1 MSDSSSAED
10 RRAAFDAVNRLL
22 ADGRLTLDEVMAE
35 LDEEGMQVLQRSLDE
50 AASYAESIFDTLVLL
65 ARRAEQRERHEV
77 DRPGRS
83 REEPAIITAPQGTVG
98 HEILSIRALLI
109 GFDPV
114 GALEVF
120 DWIEESHDTR
130 VEIGRAHNVQAAA
143 EDLGGG
149 DYDIAIL
156 DLSRD
161 NGLGTEELATSAITD
176 ARIPVLLFVDRKDE
190 ARLLHLSW
198 REYLVKQQITSQLL
212 VRMLRFS
219 VERHALELELERTKA
234 RERFHATRD
243 HMTELPNRHHFRDE
257 LERALDRSSRD
268 GAQLAVLFLD
278 LDRFKRIND
287 TFGHQV
293 GDMLITTMA
302 SRLRNVVRKTDI
314 VARVGGDEFIVMLRG
329 ADLEFAPAIV
339 ATKIL
344 DAVAQ
349 PFLIGEEEHSVSAS
363 IGISICP
370 RDGNEPDVLIRN
382 ADTAMYQAKA
392 TGRNSYQFYSQ
403 SMNSVARR
411 RLMVE
416 SRLRRAFECEELEVY
431 FQPRIETGSWKITGA
446 EALLRWTDS
455 ELGSV
460 SPAEFIPIAEDSGL
474 LLPIGDWVLNRACA
488 EYVRWNEAGYGET
501 RFSVNL
507 SSHQIG
513 KSSLRDDIVRAL
525 GEHNIDPSAL
535 EVEVTEMSLIE
546 NQESVA
552 LTLRELTKLGIGV
565 SLDDFGTGF
574 SSLAYLKSF
583 PIDSVKID
591 QSFVRDMLVDSD
603 DASITEAIISIA
615 EKFQLRVVAEG
626 VELIEQR
633 DFLSARGCHE
643 MQGFLFSHA
652 VPGDE
657 FLKLLA
663 AGPILR

>member
-1 MSDSSSAED
+1 MSDRSSPED
-10 RRAAFDAVNRLL
+10 RRAAFEAVNRLL

-50 AASYAESIFDTLVLL
+50 AATYAESVFDTLVLL

-77 DRPGRS
+77 SRPGRS
-83 REEPAIITAPQGTVG
+83 REEPAIITVPPENVG
-98 HEILSIRALLI
+98 HEVLSIRTLLI
-109 GFDPV
+109 GFEPV
-114 GALEVF
+114 GAVEVF

-130 VEIGRAHNVQAAA
+130 VEVGRAHTVEAAA
-143 EDLGGG
+143 EDLGSG
-149 DYDIAIL
+149 DFDIAIL

-161 NGLGTEELATSAITD
+161 DGLGTEELATSAIAN
-176 ARIPVLLFVDRKDE
+176 ARIPVLLFIDRKDE
-190 ARLLHLSW
+190 SRLLHLSW
-198 REYLVKQQITSQLL
+198 REYLVKEQITSQLL

-219 VERHALELELERTKA
+219 IERHALELELERTKA

-349 PFLIGEEEHSVSAS
+349 PFLIEEEEHSVSAS
-363 IGISICP
+363 IGISISP
-370 RDGNEPDVLIRN
+370 RDGSEPDVLIRN

-411 RLMVE
+411 RLMLE
-416 SRLRRAFECEELEVY
+416 SRLRRAFEYEELEVY

-474 LLPIGDWVLNRACA
+474 ILPIGDWVLDRACA
-488 EYVRWNEAGYGET
+488 EYARWNEAGYGET
-501 RFSVNL
+501 RYSINL
-507 SSHQIG
+507 SSQQIG
-513 KSSLRDDIVRAL
+513 KSSLRDDIVHAL
-525 GEHNIDPSAL
+525 REHNIDPSAL

-552 LTLRELTKLGIGV
+552 QTLRELAEIGIGV

-591 QSFVRDMLVDSD
+591 QSFVRDMLVDAD

-626 VELIEQR
+626 VELLEQR

-643 MQGFLFSHA
+643 MQGFLFSPA